1 MNPKNRTEELTK
13 VGYIIKESESRL
25 SLDLILRA
33 RETMKKILIKEEDL
47 SS

>member
-1 MNPKNRTEELTK
+1 MDPKNTAAELTK
-13 VGYIIKESESRL
+13 VGHIIKESESRL